1 MLKGVPSVTVVVG
14 KTLAMVIVIVMVMF
28 PHRRMN
34 GLFHLYL

>member
-1 MLKGVPSVTVVVG
+1 VLKGVPSVTVVVG